1 MPKIIYAKKKEG
13 CRLSRRSIWPALIQ
27 RKGLSFATRG
37 GLRHRSTTNSKTDR
51 QAKNDLYIGCIAKK
65 EHRLFFPVDLAE
77 QPPAPD
83 VQEFMDELC
92 AEELIEDSPGR
103 LIWPAPPRARN
114 RYAAPEPWGKHLL
127 PTDTLA

>member
-1 MPKIIYAKKKEG
+1 
-13 CRLSRRSIWPALIQ
+13 LSRRSIWPALIQ

-92 AEELIEDSPGR
+92 AEELIEDS
-103 LIWPAPPRARN
+103 RA
-114 RYAAPEPWGKHLL
+114 AG
-127 PTDTLA
+127 

>member
-1 MPKIIYAKKKEG
+1 M
-13 CRLSRRSIWPALIQ
+13 
-27 RKGLSFATRG
+27 SFATRG

-92 AEELIEDSPGR
+92 AEELIEDSRGR
-103 LIWPAPPRARN
+103 MIWRDPTKDPNHYGDA
-114 RYAAPEPWGKHLL
+114 EPLGKHLL
-127 PTDTLA
+127 TNDNLAA